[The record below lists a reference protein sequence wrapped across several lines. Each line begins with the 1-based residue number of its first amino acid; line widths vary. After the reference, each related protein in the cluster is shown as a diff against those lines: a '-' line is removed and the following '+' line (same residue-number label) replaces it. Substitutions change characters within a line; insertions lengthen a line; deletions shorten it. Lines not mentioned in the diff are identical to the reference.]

1 MDRFDRN
8 IRFFG
13 MDGQRILRDAV
24 VTIVGCGGLGQHVIQ
39 QLAFLGVRKLILID
53 DEELSTTNKNRY
65 VFARHDDPVPGLRKV
80 DLARRGIELIDPT
93 IEIVTVH
100 ASIPSLEAFQSM
112 KEADVIFGCLDDDG
126 PRLIMN
132 EFALAYDKQLF
143 DLASDTD
150 SEGSL
155 IYGGRV
161 VYVGNEDEPGCL
173 VCMDILNMG
182 VVSKFFENE
191 NARRDRADI
200 YGVETANLSEAG
212 PSVVSLNGIISSL
225 GVMEYMLQATGVR
238 KAKRKQEYRGNMGI
252 VAVRNDIHPID
263 CHFCNVVRGAGDKA
277 NLERYL
283 KLVPR

>member
-13 MDGQRILRDAV
+13 MDGQRILREAV
-24 VTIVGCGGLGQHVIQ
+24 VAIVGCGGLGQHVIQ
-39 QLAFLGVRKLILID
+39 QLAFLGIRKLIVID
-53 DEELSTTNKNRY
+53 DEELSETNKNRY
-65 VFARHDDPVPGLRKV
+65 VLARHKDAVPGLRKV
-80 DLARRGIELIDPT
+80 DIAKRGVELIDPT
-93 IEIVTVH
+93 IEVVTVH
-100 ASIPSLEAFQSM
+100 ASMPSLQAFQAM

-126 PRLIMN
+126 PRLILN

-150 SEGSL
+150 NEGTL

-161 VYVGNEDEPGCL
+161 AFVGNDHEPGCL
-173 VCMDILNMG
+173 VCMDILDME
-182 VVSKFFENE
+182 VVAKFLSND

-200 YGVETANLSEAG
+200 YGVEAADLDEAG

-238 KAKRKQEYRGNMGI
+238 PAKRKQEYRGNMGI
-252 VAVRNDIHPID
+252 VAVRNDIHPVD
-263 CHFCNVVRGAGDKA
+263 CHFCNLVRGVGDKA

-283 KLVPR
+283 KGGA